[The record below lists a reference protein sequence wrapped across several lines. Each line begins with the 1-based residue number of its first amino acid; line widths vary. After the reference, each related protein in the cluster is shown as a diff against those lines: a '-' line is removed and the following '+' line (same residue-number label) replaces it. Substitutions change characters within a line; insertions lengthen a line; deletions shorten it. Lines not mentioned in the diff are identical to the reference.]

1 MILRRVAAATTGLIY
16 LQIVVG
22 ATMRHTGAGLAIPD
36 FPLMFGQLIPPH
48 WDAKIAVHFAHRVG
62 AVVVSLAILATT
74 GHVFYHH
81 RSRREL
87 RRPSLL
93 LLVLLAIQ
101 ITLGALTVLS
111 GKQFIIN
118 SLHVVTGASVLVTS
132 LVLTLRA
139 HRARFA
145 QAPGLKDRTRPTPS
159 MDERRTYVR
168 AGPFGPAKSRRR
180 SRVSTANAAVD
191 RRAVAGTR
199 SRAADFVTL
208 TKPRLNLLVLVTTL
222 GGLYLASPAGVPTA
236 LLVHTLLGTAL
247 VAGGAAA
254 LNQVWERETDRLMR
268 RTSTRPLPQG
278 RLGINEGTWFGVL
291 LSSAGLIELTFGAN
305 AAAAAV
311 ALVTAAS
318 YVLVYTPLKTRTS
331 LATLVGAV
339 PGALPPVIGWAAATG
354 DITLPAL
361 VLFGIVFFWQMPHFL
376 AIAWMYRDDYARAGI
391 PLLPVLEPDGRRT
404 GQQALLYAAALWP
417 VSLLPALVGLA
428 DAPYS
433 IVATVLG
440 LVFIA
445 LAALFARERSIAQA
459 RRLFLFSI
467 TYLPL
472 LWGALV
478 ADRLWI

>member
-1 MILRRVAAATTGLIY
+1 M
-16 LQIVVG
+16 
-22 ATMRHTGAGLAIPD
+22 
-36 FPLMFGQLIPPH
+36 
-48 WDAKIAVHFAHRVG
+48 
-62 AVVVSLAILATT
+62 
-74 GHVFYHH
+74 
-81 RSRREL
+81 
-87 RRPSLL
+87 
-93 LLVLLAIQ
+93 
-101 ITLGALTVLS
+101 
-111 GKQFIIN
+111 
-118 SLHVVTGASVLVTS
+118 
-132 LVLTLRA
+132 
-139 HRARFA
+139 
-145 QAPGLKDRTRPTPS
+145 
-159 MDERRTYVR
+159 
-168 AGPFGPAKSRRR
+168 
-180 SRVSTANAAVD
+180 STANAAVD
-191 RRAVAGTR
+191 RHTRARARVADTR

-222 GGLYLASPAGVPTA
+222 GGLYLASPDGVRTS

-254 LNQVWERETDRLMR
+254 LNQVWERDTDRLMR
-268 RTSTRPLPQG
+268 RTSMRPVPQG

-311 ALVTAAS
+311 ALATSAS

-354 DITLPAL
+354 DLTLPAL

-433 IVATVLG
+433 IIATALG
-440 LVFIA
+440 VVFIA
-445 LAALFARERSIAQA
+445 LAARFARERSMAHA